1 MRKQEQY
8 FRKIADYKEKFRK
21 LPTNILSGRLGSGFL
36 YKEAAIAIQQLIE
49 ERDRKLLEENSTEH
63 ICLIQSL
70 TKLHGTCYFEIL
82 PGKYEG
88 NCWNNNSVF
97 MTEEVFG
104 YLELVF
110 ELNEPDFCHYA
121 FTEIKKETWT
131 LIISNFCN
139 LIEILTQAQDIQ
151 ELEGK
156 VRCMFKDSMTRFA
169 SDFRSNAVALISLL
183 REFSQWVE
191 SQLQSYD
198 YISILGI

>member
-1 MRKQEQY
+1 VVFYTRRQ
-8 FRKIADYKEKFRK
+8 
-21 LPTNILSGRLGSGFL
+21 
-36 YKEAAIAIQQLIE
+36 IAIQQLIE

-88 NCWNNNSVF
+88 NCWNDNSVF

-121 FTEIKKETWT
+121 FTEIKKETWV

-139 LIEILTQAQDIQ
+139 LIEILAQAQDIQ

-156 VRCMFKDSMTRFA
+156 VRFMFKDSMTRFA